1 MHNNPLNG
9 KSIYIVSLFNTFN
22 LMILKL
28 NLSGSA
34 EPLINYLKS
43 YLRIRDSLLLE
54 IDTNKRAFV
63 AKVFTDERTA
73 ARFASLTFDEADIT
87 ILEDTGENERGDMR
101 IKLGVLTHLKKLIQ
115 IIERFGT
122 DADEKGVSHFEISFN
137 YEPLIKGTNVE
148 YIATDVSF
156 ASSILKMKMDGFRI
170 SEFQYL
176 SDEDFY
182 NNVFNAQDPIRIN
195 VSADA
200 IDTIIKTSDIVKKD
214 NKKDALMFYVEDK
227 FLYVKNKM
235 LDKNKPSDF
244 IYQIGEVSE
253 EPSYPISFP
262 VNRETFIKMIT
273 KSEGDLRIILGHSG
287 QVGPDGNYAVNR
299 ILFDS
304 EITSTKIAIA
314 GMSNN

>member
-1 MHNNPLNG
+1 
-9 KSIYIVSLFNTFN
+9 
-22 LMILKL
+22 MILKL

-54 IDTNKRAFV
+54 IDTTKRAFV

-73 ARFASLTFDEADIT
+73 ARFASLTFDDANVT
-87 ILEDTGENERGDMR
+87 LLEDTGENERGDMR
-101 IKLGVLTHLKKLIQ
+101 IKLGVLMHLKKLIQ
-115 IIERFGT
+115 VIERFGT
-122 DADEKGVSHFEISFN
+122 DADDKGVSNFEISFN
-137 YEPLIKGTNVE
+137 YEPLIKGNNVE

-170 SEFQYL
+170 SEFHYL

-182 NNVFNAQDPIRIN
+182 NNVFNAQDPIRVN

-235 LDKNKPSDF
+235 LDRNKPSDF
-244 IYQIGEVSE
+244 IYQIGEVSV

-273 KSEGDLRIILGHSG
+273 KAEGDLRIILGHSG
-287 QVGPDGNYAVNR
+287 QVGPDGNYKVNR

-314 GMSNN
+314 GMSDN